1 VHEVCGEAKEA
12 MNRAFYIILVPVL
25 LVVLGYAVVFHSM
38 GISPGYWRL
47 IVAVVA
53 FFGAL
58 WWLGRKTGRKTG
70 SIQP

>member
-1 VHEVCGEAKEA
+1 

-25 LVVLGYAVVFHSM
+25 LVVLGYVVVFRYM
-38 GISPGYWRL
+38 GIAPGYWRL
-47 IVAVVA
+47 IVAVAA

-70 SIQP
+70 SI